1 MSRALDCKKTYF
13 PEPVDAE
20 MKVVKDT
27 APLLPELCGIV
38 DGYLAVQRPRQW
50 SLTPKSSLGDSKSNE
65 AIFIGKYVFDW
76 KAQEWLDD
84 DSIIYRLQTL
94 IAAADGEPNRVNWM
108 FAFSPKMVVSSLA
121 RNVLAEI
128 HYLLRHFE
136 ERGLVQSRFIAD
148 QPSQ

>member
-76 KAQEWLDD
+76 KMNLWLDD
-84 DSIIYRLQTL
+84 ASIIRRLQAV
-94 IAAADGEPNRVNWM
+94 IAAADGNPNQVDWM
-108 FAFSPKMVVSSLA
+108 SAFNPTTVVLSFAHD
-121 RNVLAEI
+121 VLAEI

-136 ERGLVQSRFIAD
+136 EGGLLQSRFIAD